1 MDFSSGD
8 IISIFI
14 FLFGLIASY
23 VKFREKMIEIEKT
36 TDKEISLL
44 KQEMVSLTKTN
55 SDREIKF
62 EKVLEKLEIAIEE
75 LNKSQMEL
83 SKAIILLQSEIKNK
97 N

>member
-1 MDFSSGD
+1 
-8 IISIFI
+8 
-14 FLFGLIASY
+14 
-23 VKFREKMIEIEKT
+23 MIEIEKT

>member
-1 MDFSSGD
+1 
-8 IISIFI
+8 
-14 FLFGLIASY
+14 
-23 VKFREKMIEIEKT
+23 MIEIEKT

-44 KQEMVSLTKTN
+44 KQEMVSLSKTN

-62 EKVLEKLEIAIEE
+62 EKVLEKLEVAIEE